1 MLHYT
6 RKGTGENLVLVHGFL
21 GEKGI
26 FDKVI
31 EDFIEQYDVIAV
43 DLPGHGQSQLEIDK
57 YSVYDY
63 AKAVVEVLNHEG
75 VQDATWLGHSM
86 GGYIV
91 LAALERNIAPIKR
104 AILAYSSESSDT
116 EEQKEKRTK
125 QQQQIRK
132 NGVERFVDQVIDNF
146 FSKNAKKETIDVARL
161 IAYRASEAG
170 LIAALE
176 AMKSRPNQ
184 HDFIEQ
190 ATLPILIIEGSED
203 KIVKPIDTQNPN
215 LYKTITRTGH
225 LGMLEDPQGFVQ
237 AIHKFMS
244 K

>member
-21 GEKGI
+21 GAKEV
-26 FDKVI
+26 FVEAI
-31 EDFIEQYDVIAV
+31 EEFTAHYDVIAV
-43 DLPGHGQSQLEIDK
+43 DLPGHGQSQFEK
-57 YSVYDY
+57 SSYSVYDY
-63 AKAVVEVLNHEG
+63 AKAVVEVLNHED
-75 VQDATWLGHSM
+75 VREATWLGHSM

-91 LAALERNIAPIKR
+91 LAALEGNIAPIKR
-104 AILAYSSESSDT
+104 AILAYSSDLSDT

-125 QQQQIRK
+125 QQQQIRE
-132 NGVERFVDQVIDNF
+132 NGVEHFVAQVIGNF
-146 FSKNAKKETIDVARL
+146 FSENAKKETIDVARL
-161 IAYRASEAG
+161 IAYRASEEG

-176 AMKSRPNQ
+176 SMKSRPNQ

-190 ATLPILIIEGSED
+190 TTTPILIIEGSED

-215 LYKTITRTGH
+215 LYKNITMTGH
-225 LGMLEDPQGFVQ
+225 LGMLEDPQGFAQ
-237 AIHKFMS
+237 AVRQFMS